1 MTPSYDPPTAP
12 LVYLAEAID
21 RASGPS
27 RTGYSLAHG
36 LAAQGCAVYR
46 PAGAWSGGNHHP
58 ALVEHF
64 NRQLLREADVLV
76 ADFTSGVGSIGMPC
90 EIEAHT
96 ARSRTAVVL
105 WQHGVPRSVALQANS
120 HVLWAATV
128 NEAVELAADLAHIR
142 WKARQELGVWGEP
155 KLDEL
160 RLQTAAGAPEPQR
173 AYPDDAGIDLVTAV
187 DTEIPP
193 GRFVD
198 VPTTIIG
205 VQPPANSW
213 LLITGRSSTLR
224 KHGLHVP
231 VAVIDA
237 GWRGPLFAGVWN
249 LGAETVHVK
258 AGDRLAQVIAIH
270 NKTAELAIVA
280 GDSIRLDPHD
290 RGLNGFG
297 STGQGGA
304 PLTPDDMVVTEEDRT
319 AAYLEMYPDDAP
331 APLRITVEQGVGIVL
346 NGQPVDA
353 A

>member
-1 MTPSYDPPTAP
+1 MTPRYDPPTAP

-58 ALVEHF
+58 QLVEQY
-64 NRQLLREADVLV
+64 NRNTLREADVLV
-76 ADFTSGVGSIGMPC
+76 ADFTSGVSSIGMPM
-90 EIEAHT
+90 EIETHT
-96 ARSRTAVVL
+96 ARSKTTVVL
-105 WQHGVPRSVALQANS
+105 WQHGVPRSVSLQANPR
-120 HVLWAATV
+120 VLWATTV

-142 WKARQELGVWGEP
+142 WKARTDLGISHWGPP

-160 RLQTAAGAPEPQR
+160 RLQTALGAPEPQR

-198 VPTTIIG
+198 VPTTVIG
-205 VQPPANSW
+205 VQPPADSW
-213 LLITGRSSTLR
+213 LMITGRSSTLR

-249 LGAETVHVK
+249 LGTETVTVR
-258 AGDRLAQVIAIH
+258 AGDRLAQVIAVH
-270 NKTAELAIVA
+270 NKTAELALVTGNDI
-280 GDSIRLDPHD
+280 GLEPHQ

-297 STGQGGA
+297 STGQGGT
-304 PLTPDDMVVTEEDRT
+304 PTPDDP
-319 AAYLEMYPDDAP
+319 A
-331 APLRITVEQGVGIVL
+331 APLRLTVEQSVGIAV
-346 NGQPVDA
+346 NGQPVGA
-353 A
+353 